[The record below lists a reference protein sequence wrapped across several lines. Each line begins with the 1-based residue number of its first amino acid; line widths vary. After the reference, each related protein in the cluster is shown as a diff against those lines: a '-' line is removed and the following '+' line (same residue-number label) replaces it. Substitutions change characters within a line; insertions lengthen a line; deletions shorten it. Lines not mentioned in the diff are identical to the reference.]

1 MECLSHSSAGMEPN
15 AIGYCGGVHPY
26 RDVSRLRTAGQPLF
40 TPWRFELAHA
50 SLLMMT
56 QTNTNTRWSHVLD
69 EGPMGYMIG
78 NTTKGTPPR
87 YRRATTRSCNG
98 GRLATDV
105 AEQSASGAVRAGE
118 ARREARLRTFVAP
131 APLPVDVVQVIL
143 CALCALWYL
152 CPLQHQ
158 WLLQFAKSSAPLAN
172 RYTIHPRLCSLQ
184 ATLSLPIS
192 PTNQRRA
199 L

>member
-105 AEQSASGAVRAGE
+105 AEQSRVRGGESRRSSKRSSTAYLRCSSTTTCGCGASHLVRTVVPVPVPVPPAAPMAAAV
-118 ARREARLRTFVAP
+118 
-131 APLPVDVVQVIL
+131 
-143 CALCALWYL
+143 C
-152 CPLQHQ
+152 
-158 WLLQFAKSSAPLAN
+158 
-172 RYTIHPRLCSLQ
+172 
-184 ATLSLPIS
+184 
-192 PTNQRRA
+192 
-199 L
+199 